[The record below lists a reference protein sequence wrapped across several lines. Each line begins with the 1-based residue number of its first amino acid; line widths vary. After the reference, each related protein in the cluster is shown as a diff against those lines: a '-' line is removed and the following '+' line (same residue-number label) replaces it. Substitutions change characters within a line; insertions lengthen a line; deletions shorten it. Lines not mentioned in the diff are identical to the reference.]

1 MAAASQ
7 DTEQLM
13 AEGLTDLLKPIVQE
27 CDERLRAV
35 FASQSD
41 LAKQIDALNSEI
53 EKFMDISKTPALHP
67 YVQKL
72 TQAKQRLIG
81 INATLTKV
89 NARLDRMQ
97 SHVVVVEKK

>member
-1 MAAASQ
+1 MATVQ
-7 DTEQLM
+7 DAEQLM
-13 AEGLTDLLKPIVQE
+13 AEGLTDVLKPIVQE

-72 TQAKQRLIG
+72 TQAKQRLIA
-81 INATLTKV
+81 INSTLTKV
-89 NARLDRMQ
+89 NTRLDRMQ
-97 SHVVVVEKK
+97 GHLAPPEKK